1 MESVERDHPH
11 TRGNEEVSFSWGLG
25 RMVNN
30 QGTFVIEKN
39 NTIPQRMKLQ
49 ILGMLDT
56 LDSFQLLHILCCNN
70 QKEYAILCCNN

>member
-1 MESVERDHPH
+1 MVCVGRDHPH
-11 TRGNEEVSFSWGLG
+11 TRKNEDVSFSWKLG

-56 LDSFQLLHILCCNN
+56 LDSFQLLHILCCNHPKGIYN
-70 QKEYAILCCNN
+70 TMLQ